1 MSGAVSV
8 PFRCDNARVSSNLT
22 APTVSQDTRRS
33 VWERW
38 RYGELL
44 RTLLHREL
52 RGRYRDSILGALW
65 TFVQPLVMTGVYFL
79 VFSLLWRNTSI
90 PHYPLFILIGM
101 IAWNFFASSVV
112 SGCASVLANGDIVK
126 KVWFPRALLPLSV
139 VLAQAITAAVLYIA
153 FLPLDLWVAPEAR
166 WTFLLVIPIFLL
178 FTSLLFGMATLLATA
193 NVFFRDIQHLVG
205 VAIMPLFFLTPIFYD
220 FDSFPAAP
228 PHWLVLVLRYGNPV
242 TPFIESLRAVLLQGV
257 VPGPTLLVY
266 CVVIGPAFAALG
278 LWVMRRRQDQ
288 FVVEM

>member
-1 MSGAVSV
+1 M
-8 PFRCDNARVSSNLT
+8 
-22 APTVSQDTRRS
+22 APTTTTARATEDSRRS
-33 VWERW
+33 VWEQW

-52 RGRYRDSILGALW
+52 RGRYRDSLLGALW
-65 TFVQPLVMTGVYFL
+65 MFVQPLVMTGVYYL
-79 VFSLLWRNTSI
+79 VFSLLWKNDSI
-90 PHYPLFILIGM
+90 PNYPLFILIGM
-101 IAWNFFASSVV
+101 IAWNFFATSVV

-139 VLAQAITAAVLYIA
+139 VLAQAITAGVLYVV
-153 FLPLDLWVAPEAR
+153 FLPLDLWLSPSAR
-166 WTFLLVIPIFLL
+166 WTFLLAIPVFLL
-178 FTSLLFGMATLLATA
+178 FTALLFGMATLLATA
-193 NVFFRDIQHLVG
+193 TVFFRDVQHLVG

-228 PHWLVLVLRYGNPV
+228 PDWLVMILRYGNPV

-257 VPGPTLLVY
+257 VPGPSLLVY
-266 CVVIGPAFAALG
+266 CLVVGPAFALAG
-278 LWVMRRRQDQ
+278 LWVMRRREDQ